1 MQATK
6 NYKCK
11 LLDFKTIDNFQGL
24 LRVANKKIIVIGA
37 GIAGLSA
44 ASYLSKNGYDVTLF
58 EKNKQVGGR
67 ARKFEMNG
75 FSFDM
80 GPSWYWMPDVFEKFY
95 NDFGK
100 TSSDFYELKRL
111 DPSYKVIWKNNEG
124 IDVPSDMSELE
135 ALFERFEKGSSIK
148 LQQFLKE
155 AAYKY
160 EVGINDLV
168 YKPSLNLTEFAD
180 MRLLNGLMKMDVLT
194 SMKKHIRQYVSHPF
208 LIELMEFPILFLGAL
223 AKNTPALYSLMNYAD
238 MSLGTWYPMGG
249 MHKIIEAFENIAKEN
264 GVKIICNA
272 DVKKILV
279 KDKKATAV
287 IVNDEEYTADAIV
300 GAGDYHHIEQKL
312 LKPENRQYS
321 ERYWET
327 RKLAPSCVLYYL
339 GLNKKLNGLSHH
351 NLFFDADFEK
361 HADEIYT
368 NINWPSDPLF
378 YACVTTKT
386 DISQAPEGFENLFL
400 LVPISTEL
408 SGDTET
414 IRERYLNTMISR
426 IEKHTGQNISKHIVC
441 KRSYSIQD
449 FKSDYY
455 SYKGNA
461 YGLAN
466 TLTQTA
472 LLKPKI
478 KSKKIRN
485 LYYAGQLTVPGPGVP
500 PSIISGNVVAN
511 LIKKEI
517 F

>member
-1 MQATK
+1 MSK
-6 NYKCK
+6 
-11 LLDFKTIDNFQGL
+11 
-24 LRVANKKIIVIGA
+24 KKIIVIGA

-44 ASYLSKNGYDVTLF
+44 ASYLAKDGYDVTIF
-58 EKNKQVGGR
+58 EKNSHIGGR
-67 ARKFEMNG
+67 ARKFEAEG
-75 FSFDM
+75 FTFDM

-100 TSSDFYELKRL
+100 TCSDFYELKRL
-111 DPSYKVIWKNNEG
+111 DPSYKVVWKNNEG
-124 IDVPSDMSELE
+124 IDIPSDMKELE
-135 ALFERFEKGSSIK
+135 ALFERFEKGSAVK

-168 YKPSLNLTEFAD
+168 YKPSLSLLEFAD

-194 SMKKHIRQYVSHPF
+194 SMKKHIRQFVSHPF
-208 LIELMEFPILFLGAL
+208 LIELLEFPILFLGAL

-249 MHKIIEAFENIAKEN
+249 MHKIIEAFESIALEN
-264 GVKIICNA
+264 GVKIICNS
-272 DVKKILV
+272 DVKEINV
-279 KDKKATAV
+279 SGSNV
-287 IVNDEEYTADAIV
+287 RGVMVNGKEYLADAIV

-312 LKPENRQYS
+312 LKPEHRQYT
-321 ERYWET
+321 EAYWES

-339 GLNKKLNGLSHH
+339 GLNKKINGLQHH

-361 HADEIYT
+361 HAEEIYT
-368 NINWPSDPLF
+368 DIKWPSDPLF
-378 YACVTTKT
+378 YACITTKT
-386 DISQAPEGFENLFL
+386 DISQAPQGCENLFL

-408 SGDTET
+408 SEDTEAT
-414 IRERYLNTMISR
+414 RNHYLQTMIDR
-426 IEKHTGQNISKHIVC
+426 IEKHTGQNISENIIY
-441 KRSYSIQD
+441 KRSYSISD
-449 FKSDYY
+449 FKGDYY
-455 SYKGNA
+455 SFKGNA

-472 LLKPKI
+472 ILKPRI
-478 KSKKIRN
+478 KSKKIKN
-485 LYYAGQLTVPGPGVP
+485 LYYTGQLTVPGPGVP

>member
-1 MQATK
+1 MSK
-6 NYKCK
+6 
-11 LLDFKTIDNFQGL
+11 
-24 LRVANKKIIVIGA
+24 KKIIVIGA
-37 GIAGLSA
+37 GVAGLSA
-44 ASYLSKNGYDVTLF
+44 ASYLAKDGYDVTVF
-58 EKNKQVGGR
+58 EKNSQIGGR
-67 ARKFEMNG
+67 ARKFEAAG
-75 FSFDM
+75 FTFDM

-100 TSSDFYELKRL
+100 TTSDFYELKRI
-111 DPSYKVIWKNNEG
+111 DPSYKVVWKNNEG
-124 IDVPSDMSELE
+124 IHVPSNMSELE
-135 ALFERFEKGSSIK
+135 ALFERFEKGSSAK

-168 YKPSLNLTEFAD
+168 YKPSLSVMEFAD
-180 MRLLNGLMKMDVLT
+180 MRLLNGLLKMDVLT
-194 SMKKHIRQYVSHPF
+194 SMKKHIRQFVSHPF

-249 MHKIIEAFENIAKEN
+249 MHKIIEAFEAIALEN

-272 DVKKILV
+272 DVSKINV
-279 KDKKATAV
+279 FGSNAKSV
-287 IVNDEEYTADAIV
+287 IVNGEEHKADAIV
-300 GAGDYHHIEQKL
+300 GAGDYHHIEQQL
-312 LKPENRQYS
+312 LNPEHRQYS
-321 ERYWET
+321 ESYWNE

-339 GLNKKLNGLSHH
+339 GLNIKIKGLEHH

-361 HADEIYT
+361 HADEIYSH
-368 NINWPSDPLF
+368 IKWPTDPLF

-386 DISQAPEGFENLFL
+386 DISQAPVGGENLFL

-408 SGDTET
+408 TEDTEET
-414 IRERYLNTMISR
+414 RNRYLQTMIQR
-426 IEKHTGQNISKHIVC
+426 IEKHTGQNISENIIY
-441 KRSYSIQD
+441 KRSYSIAD

-455 SYKGNA
+455 SFKGNA

-472 LLKPKI
+472 ILKPRI
-478 KSKKIRN
+478 KSKKLSN

-511 LIKKEI
+511 LIKTEI